1 MEISYKIEKIQKN
14 FSSLILLNQKI
25 ENEKSKLKMKLK
37 NLKDTHAKMSKSNN
51 KQIFLFCL
59 DSFYFQYKI
68 FSMELDNL
76 EKFDD
81 LIKNRTYCD
90 YYKLY
95 KLILKYINENNDELE
110 IEVNHSLVPVYKDL
124 EPFFDYGVENIKLV
138 HENMI
143 DCIKSMFDTVL
154 KKQEVIN
161 EYTTKKKAGYSISNF
176 INTLTHENNVLK
188 AQLDLYLNY
197 ISFFHISQQKQIK
210 RLFDSYINFEK
221 EVDNNISSE
230 HAFSFDDLI
239 EDDIF
244 FGEQLES
251 KVEKEQPKENEK
263 TENEKKKEEK
273 ETGTETEKK
282 KEIDKIPTKEIKSVD
297 KSVKNDDKNQLV
309 KDNKKDL
316 PEFKGLE

>member
-14 FSSLILLNQKI
+14 FSTLILLNQKI
-25 ENEKSKLKMKLK
+25 ENEKLKLKSKLK

-76 EKFDD
+76 EKFDS

-95 KLILKYINENNDELE
+95 KLILKYINENNEELD

-124 EPFFDYGVENIKLV
+124 EPFFDYGVDNIKLV
-138 HENMI
+138 HDNML

-210 RLFDSYINFEK
+210 RLFDSYVNFEK

-244 FGEQLES
+244 FGEKNETKTKS
-251 KVEKEQPKENEK
+251 ETEKK
-263 TENEKKKEEK
+263 TETETEKDKIPKKEEK
-273 ETGTETEKK
+273 STIDKDKNHIVEDNK
-282 KEIDKIPTKEIKSVD
+282 KEI
-297 KSVKNDDKNQLV
+297 
-309 KDNKKDL
+309 